1 MLKINGYEVNYE
13 HLFIYDGENILYK
26 TERPYE
32 LNLEIEGLTVRN
44 ARKINFSKND
54 VFEVKAEKSEYMFR
68 NGKDLYIPV
77 SVISIESVTEKQHN
91 KFNGETNYKNVYTM
105 KLHCKAFKWNQHIE
119 KVYIPDGMTLEEYD
133 SNGKFGSG
141 FSRTCNMYDV
151 VENYKTNES
160 NVIKRYLTY
169 DAVTEMTIDS
179 DFYTR
184 TEKTEDRLE
193 REKIAEII
201 SSCLYGDKTVSHY
214 EVEALMKKLN
224 ITIKED

>member
-1 MLKINGYEVNYE
+1 M
-13 HLFIYDGENILYK
+13 
-26 TERPYE
+26 
-32 LNLEIEGLTVRN
+32 
-44 ARKINFSKND
+44 
-54 VFEVKAEKSEYMFR
+54 
-68 NGKDLYIPV
+68 
-77 SVISIESVTEKQHN
+77 
-91 KFNGETNYKNVYTM
+91 KF
-105 KLHCKAFKWNQHIE
+105 HCKAFKWNQHIE

-141 FSRTCNMYDV
+141 FSKTCNMYDV

-214 EVEALMKKLN
+214 EVEAMMKKLN